1 MSHFTRDND
10 IAFVWYNQISLKPS
24 QPAKFFFAKG
34 IVDVELE
41 NYTLNSHFSKI
52 LCNSPILHHLHRKK
66 ANKQEV
72 TNTKV
77 LTSKRSHLITR
88 LSL

>member
-24 QPAKFFFAKG
+24 QPAKQVFFAKG
-34 IVDVELE
+34 NVDVEIE
-41 NYTLNSHFSKI
+41 NYSQNSHFSEM

-66 ANKQEV
+66 SQQ
-72 TNTKV
+72 T
-77 LTSKRSHLITR
+77 RSD
-88 LSL
+88 